1 MDKLGTVTN
10 RAHDGM
16 FVVIC
21 DAQARFGGWD
31 EHGDRLS
38 DEGSLE
44 LDLDGVRGFVEEGHG
59 GRVDVYRT
67 AAGEILLNNEKDTGV
82 PADRLGDART
92 ELVPM
97 GAVDVPSGKLTI
109 ASAYPALNT
118 EAKGDHA
125 GLAHEAGERLDLE
138 VPPGRFRVV
147 RAFTTAGN
155 FVVLE
160 PAPT

>member
-21 DAQARFGGWD
+21 DSQARYGGWD
-31 EHGDRLS
+31 THGDRLS

-67 AAGEILLNNEKDTGV
+67 ERGELVLNNEKDTGI
-82 PADRLGDART
+82 PADQLGDPRT
-92 ELVPM
+92 ELLPM
-97 GAVDVPSGKLTI
+97 GEIDVPSGKLTI
-109 ASAYPALNT
+109 ASAYPALNM
-118 EAKGDHA
+118 EARGNHA
-125 GLAHEAGERLDLE
+125 GIAHAADERLDVE
-138 VPPGRFRVV
+138 VAPGRFRVA
-147 RAFTTAGN
+147 RAFTAGGN

-160 PAPT
+160 RMP